1 MLSRKLMFVVESVA
15 DQQAA
20 STPLSDCRSRY
31 VQSFGHLFLCEFAH
45 LTKPIVA
52 ALQMI
57 RTSQLGHD
65 APVEG
70 QSFARTQATSV
81 EFFRRLAIGMTIQE
95 MVDLLD
101 DFWGGL
107 PTLPRVA
114 RS

>member
-57 RTSQLGHD
+57 RTSQLGHN

-70 QSFARTQATSV
+70 RPLP
-81 EFFRRLAIGMTIQE
+81 ERKPRRLSSSA
-95 MVDLLD
+95 VS
-101 DFWGGL
+101 
-107 PTLPRVA
+107 PSV
-114 RS
+114 